1 MFGLKRKTEKR
12 STPQIVQLG
21 SPQWAELLQT
31 SGYTRLA
38 DNPDVQSAVNTI
50 AELVSSMSIHLLE
63 NTDKGDK
70 RVNNELSRL
79 IDVSPSKGMTRKT
92 WLTKIVRDLY
102 LYGDGNSLCQII
114 AQPGSDYLSEL
125 RPLDMMNVS
134 YIYDSQS
141 SDLRVR
147 YGNKEMDS
155 AQLVHF
161 LINPDPR
168 YPLIGHGFDTIL
180 NTTLNNLAQAAK
192 TKSVFMSGKYMPNI
206 IIKVDSDSEA
216 LSSDAGRDEVKNKYI
231 GHSDG
236 LEPWVIP
243 ADLLEVQ
250 QVKPLTLQDIALNE
264 GVEIDKK
271 TVAGLFGVPAFLLGV
286 GDFNREEYNN
296 FVNTRI
302 AGLGQMI
309 AQALTRDVLIST
321 SWYFRFN
328 PRSLYQYDLTE
339 LVNAGKEMVDR
350 TAMRRNEWRGWVGLP
365 PDDEMEDLIT
375 LENYVPTDKLGAQ
388 AKLKGGDDNGET
400 NRSDQ
405 DGGLPSG
412 D

>member
-12 STPQIVQLG
+12 STPTIVQLG
-21 SPQWAELLQT
+21 SPQWSELLQT

-102 LYGDGNSLCQII
+102 LYGDGNSLCQIVV
-114 AQPGSDYLSEL
+114 QPGSEYLSEL
-125 RPLDMMNVS
+125 RPLDMANVS
-134 YIYDSQS
+134 YIYDSQTA
-141 SDLRVR
+141 DLRVR
-147 YGNKEMDS
+147 YGDKEMDS

-168 YPLIGHGFDTIL
+168 YPLIGNGFDTIL
-180 NTTLNNLAQAAK
+180 STTLNNLAQAAK

-206 IIKVDSDSEA
+206 IIKVDSDSDA
-216 LSSDAGRDEVKNKYI
+216 LSSDEGRTEVKNKYI

-236 LEPWVIP
+236 LEPWIIP

-264 GVEIDKK
+264 GIEIDKK

-309 AQALTRDVLIST
+309 AQALTRDVLIS
-321 SWYFRFN
+321 SNWYFRFN
-328 PRSLYQYDLTE
+328 PRSLYQYDLAE

-365 PDDEMEDLIT
+365 PDDDMESLIT
-375 LENYVPTDKLGAQ
+375 LENYVPTAQLGDQ
-388 AKLKGGDDNGET
+388 AKLKGGDSNGEK
-400 NRSDQ
+400 NQSDEN
-405 DGGLPSG
+405 G
-412 D
+412 